1 MHALETLFQIM
12 NFDLVQGSI
21 LFDTLLVLGSGRK
34 LQPPVSHAIMR
45 VNNLHT
51 YNHSVSTQLLFL
63 TFSTVKY
70 MRYLTIYPKTG
81 FVSDDFAQLEANV
94 SALSTFKV
102 G

>member
-1 MHALETLFQIM
+1 MYGT
-12 NFDLVQGSI
+12 I
-21 LFDTLLVLGSGRK
+21 LARDAAIADS
-34 LQPPVSHAIMR
+34 QPAIMR

-51 YNHSVSTQLLFL
+51 YNHSVSTQLLFF

-94 SALSTFKV
+94 SALNTFKV